1 LFWGSKKAGK
11 PNLGGL
17 EWAIAIRYKW
27 EWQFCH
33 GGIRRLTPGQMI
45 KAVSVALEVPE
56 ETVAQIDRVLVVAGL
71 RTKGGRGPS
80 APHVTHRDAARLIAA
95 VMGSVMVKD
104 SASMV
109 SSLEATTKSSEMSSG
124 LPPPKLVSLHRLS
137 KGRHTFVDGL
147 AALIEDADTPEM
159 FENFQEF
166 TRLFAGITVSVTSPG
181 TDALIHGAIPFWTIR
196 YHERGHRMAKTEV
209 GLFDL
214 DFFPL
219 HQRREMHGISLMILG
234 LCFQKGPV
242 LSVDAAYRAWKARP
256 GGRGQR

>member
-1 LFWGSKKAGK
+1 
-11 PNLGGL
+11 
-17 EWAIAIRYKW
+17 
-27 EWQFCH
+27 
-33 GGIRRLTPGQMI
+33 MI

-166 TRLFAGITVSVTSPG
+166 AQLFAGITASVTQPG
-181 TDALIHGAIPFWTIR
+181 THAVIHGAIPFWTIR
-196 YHERGHRMAKTEV
+196 YHGRGHRMAKTEDDDV
-209 GLFDL
+209 L
-214 DFFPL
+214 DFYPL
-219 HQRREMHGISLMILG
+219 QQRREMHGISLMILG

-242 LSVDAAYRAWKARP
+242 QSVDAAYRAWKARP